1 MEEKIV
7 VIINAMA
14 EVLNASQLRKL
25 QEVLLKELAAN
36 EAVQQTT
43 SNEEYLQMF
52 LNAKK
57 IEGCSERTVQYYQVT
72 IKHFLRAI

>member
-25 QEVLLKELAAN
+25 QEVLLKELAEN
-36 EAVQQTT
+36 ENVQQTT

-57 IEGCSERTVQYYQVT
+57 KEGCSKGRSSIT
-72 IKHFLRAI
+72 R

>member
-25 QEVLLKELAAN
+25 QEVLLKELTVN

-57 IEGCSERTVQYYQVT
+57 IEGCSERTVQCM
-72 IKHFLRAI
+72 L

>member
-25 QEVLLKELAAN
+25 QEVLLKELTVN

-43 SNEEYLQMF
+43 SNEEYL
-52 LNAKK
+52 
-57 IEGCSERTVQYYQVT
+57 
-72 IKHFLRAI
+72 

>member
-25 QEVLLKELAAN
+25 QEVLLKELAVN

-57 IEGCSERTVQYYQVT
+57 IEGCWR
-72 IKHFLRAI
+72 